1 MTLLTS
7 KWPAYPKM
15 DQVLKITKNN
25 CHHEVFIESK
35 VLERN
40 SGLLLRYLRAT
51 FYMNQ
56 AVSGNLQKW
65 MFQKCLIFPYFT
77 QNNERNNSEKYFFE
91 IFIFNWVIEAQS
103 FNIFTGKSARRQNFG
118 FRTLVFPMGTGIHQ
132 VLLLFT
138 KLEAKLY
145 Q

>member
-7 KWPAYPKM
+7 KWPACPKM
-15 DQVLKITKNN
+15 DQILKITKND

-77 QNNERNNSEKYFFE
+77 QNNERNNSGKYFFE
-91 IFIFNWVIEAQS
+91 NFPFWLSYWGTKFQHFYWKKCQTAKFWFLYSCISNGHRYPSS
-103 FNIFTGKSARRQNFG
+103 FTTFHKTRG
-118 FRTLVFPMGTGIHQ
+118 
-132 VLLLFT
+132 
-138 KLEAKLY
+138 
-145 Q
+145 